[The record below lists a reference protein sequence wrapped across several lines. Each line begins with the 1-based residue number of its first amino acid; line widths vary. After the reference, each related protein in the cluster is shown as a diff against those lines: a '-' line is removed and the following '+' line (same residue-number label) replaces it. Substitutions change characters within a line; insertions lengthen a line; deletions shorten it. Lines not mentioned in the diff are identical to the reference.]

1 MCIIAYTEK
10 RSLTKK
16 EFDECW
22 KSNPDGFGMAYSKNG
37 KLYVHKGIMKLDEAW
52 SKYIEVKKHRV
63 VMHFRI
69 KTAGAICPEL
79 THPFIISD
87 TSPTLTS
94 FTTDSNQIVFHN
106 GCIWGW
112 EKDCLEFLLAKEK
125 GGKVTGHMSDS
136 RLVALQMN
144 NVKRKDRFDF
154 LNKLS
159 GKFVLMDHK
168 TITLVGDFEE
178 NDGVFYSNGTY
189 KERTCWAGYDE
200 WSSNYYNK
208 SKDCYNKPKEKAQ
221 ESLELH
227 DYVELLKNTRL
238 FDKGSILK
246 IKSIMYSKRKTFLI
260 VTDGYVSEYL
270 AASFVKKVDYGVKF
284 TSNPYNEEDEYDERY
299 SYNFG

>member
-16 EFDECW
+16 EFNECW
-22 KSNPDGFGMAYSKNG
+22 KSNPDGFGMAYSKDG

-87 TSPTLTS
+87 TSPTLTN
-94 FTTDSNQIVFHN
+94 FATGNNQIVFHN

-112 EKDCLEFLLAKEK
+112 EKDCFEFLLAKEK

-136 RLVALQMN
+136 RFVALQMN

-168 TITLVGDFEE
+168 TITLVGAFEE
-178 NDGVFYSNGTY
+178 NDGVFYSNSTY
-189 KERTCWAGYDE
+189 KESTYWKGWED
-200 WSSNYYNK
+200 WDNWNYKNEIK
-208 SKDCYNKPKEKAQ
+208 KISKEKK
-221 ESLELH
+221 ESFNLH
-227 DYVELLKNTRL
+227 DYVELLYGTKL
-238 FDKGSILK
+238 FEKGSILK
-246 IKSIMYSKRKTFLI
+246 IKSIMYSKGKEFLT
-260 VTDGYVSEYL
+260 VTDGYVTQQVYNSL
-270 AASFVKKVDYGVKF
+270 VRKVDYGVEY
-284 TSNPYNEEDEYDERY
+284 TSNPYNKEDEDDERF
-299 SYNFG
+299 SCNCG